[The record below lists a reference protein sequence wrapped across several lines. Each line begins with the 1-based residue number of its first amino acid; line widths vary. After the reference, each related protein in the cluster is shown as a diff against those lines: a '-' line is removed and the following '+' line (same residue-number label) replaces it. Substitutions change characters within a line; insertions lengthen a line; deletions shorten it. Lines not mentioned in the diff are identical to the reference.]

1 MVSNQEQQLGKYRVL
16 RLLGRGGF
24 ADVYLGQH
32 LYLKSYAALKVLRTS
47 LEDEDVTKFMTEAQ
61 TLARLVHPQIVRVL
75 DFDVIRGSPMLVME
89 YSPGGTL
96 RQRHPRGE
104 CLSLET
110 TVTYVKQ
117 IAAALHYA
125 HQHDVMHR
133 DVKPENMLLG
143 DHQVVRLSDFG
154 LALLAPSPEQ
164 LSTQEMSGTIPYM
177 APEQLQGK
185 PRPASDQY
193 ALGIVAYEWL
203 CGVRPFEGNYW
214 QLAHQHISVPP
225 PPLREKDPSLP
236 ASVEAVVLKALAK
249 DPQQR
254 YGSVHLFAQ
263 AFEQAAQAA
272 ARDLSEAFE
281 ATAPL
286 RAVSPV
292 TPVASATT
300 PRRVFFSAFPSDAP
314 FVARLSADL
323 QARGITIWSAP
334 LAATQPQSDARD
346 TVRQAMRAVDALL
359 VVAAPGA
366 QSSRL
371 VKHHLQLAALYKRP
385 IIYLQTSGDE
395 RIDTLPLLEHIS
407 IIDAHP
413 ARYAAALD
421 EMVACLER
429 ELSHA
434 SDEEAAPPAEER
446 TPRNPYTGLRAFR
459 AGDAQDF
466 FGRDALIAELSDTLR
481 ELLSSPPAGVVRE
494 RLLAVVGPS
503 GSGKSS
509 VVMAGLLPRLTG
521 GALPGSDGWV
531 YLEPMVPGTHPI
543 EALALALAPHLSN
556 RSVASIRED
565 LQDDAARGLHR
576 LATQLVKTPDQKVVL
591 LVDQFE
597 ELFTLTSSEAE
608 RQQFIDLLVTAAA
621 EPRGPLVVIL
631 TLRADFY
638 DRPFAYPELGRLI
651 LCNQCGVLP
660 MEMHELRAAVRQ
672 PAALPDVHLS
682 FEGSLIGDLLY
693 EVQGQAGALPLL
705 EFTLDQLFQRR
716 SSSQLTLAAY
726 RDIGGV
732 KGALARHA
740 EETYAALPS
749 DTHRALARALFLRLI
764 DPGYTERDTTR
775 RRAPLDELTLEAP
788 EENERLQQVTAY
800 FLAARLL
807 TSSEVAGVA
816 TAEVSH
822 EALIREWQRLS
833 DWLWEAR
840 EDVRLQQALS
850 EDVAEWEQR
859 DQPGDRLYRG
869 SQLKEA
875 RVWARR
881 NLPSKQEAVF
891 LRASAARRVRS
902 VGSLLVVLLLVAA
915 SLGTA
920 GWFLTHQAPDPTRV
934 TNLQDHGPGSLRQA
948 IDVSPPGSTVTFEA
962 GLSGTIRLTTRDL
975 NIGKNLTIR
984 GPVTH
989 TISVSSGT
997 SGLFIHVLSGISVTI
1012 SNLVFKDS
1020 KPSKPIAGFILN
1032 EGTLTL
1038 SDSTVSGNTSKFGG
1052 GGIFNGGTLTLND
1065 STVSG
1070 NSGGSVSVEGADGV
1084 GGGISNYGTL
1094 TLSDS
1099 TVSGNTSKFG
1109 GGGIFNGGT
1118 LTLSNSTV
1126 SGNSGGSVDI
1136 YNCGGGGICNVGRL
1150 TITFSTIT
1158 NNTAPV
1164 GADIAVA
1171 AGSSQHSQVT
1181 ISNSIV
1187 AGDHPSTGPDISG
1200 MLTSRG
1206 YNVFQDNSGA
1216 SFDPSMAALH
1226 RTDKLLSANDLF
1238 RLFVSPVGL
1247 RNNGG
1252 PTATYALAPNSPAI
1266 DAIPL
1271 ANCHINGIT
1280 TDQRGFPRPDGN
1292 ERTCDIGAY
1301 ESVY

>member
-1 MVSNQEQQLGKYRVL
+1 MSRRSGVAAMVNINEQLGNYRVL

-47 LEDEDVTKFMTEAQ
+47 LEDEDVTRFMTEAQ

-75 DFDVIRGSPMLVME
+75 DFDVIRGSPLLVME

-125 HQHDVMHR
+125 HNHDVMHR
-133 DVKPENMLLG
+133 DVKPENMLSG

-164 LSTQEMSGTIPYM
+164 LSTQGMSGTIPYM

-254 YGSVHLFAQ
+254 YGSVQLFAQ

-281 ATAPL
+281 ATTPL

-292 TPVASATT
+292 TPVATATT
-300 PRRVFFSAFPSDAP
+300 PRRVFFSAFSSDAP

-323 QARGITIWSAP
+323 QARGITIWNTP
-334 LAATQPQSDARD
+334 LAATQPESDARD
-346 TVRQAMRAVDALL
+346 TLRQAMRAVDALL
-359 VVAAPGA
+359 VVAAPGV

-371 VKHHLQLAALYKRP
+371 VKQHLQLAALYKRP
-385 IIYLQTSGDE
+385 ILYLQTSSDE
-395 RIDTLPLLEHIS
+395 RIETLPLVEQIS

-421 EMVACLER
+421 EIVACLER
-429 ELSHA
+429 ELSLA
-434 SDEEAAPPAEER
+434 SLEEVTPLAEER
-446 TPRNPYTGLRAFR
+446 TPRNPYKGLRAFR
-459 AGDAQDF
+459 AEDEQDF

-481 ELLSSPPAGVVRE
+481 DLLSAHPGGSARE
-494 RLLAVVGPS
+494 RLLAVIGPS

-521 GALPGSDGWV
+521 GALPGSDRWV

-576 LATQLVKTPDQKVVL
+576 LATQLMQTPQQRVVL

-597 ELFTLTSSEAE
+597 ELFTLTTGEDE

-621 EPRGPLVVIL
+621 EPRGALVVIL

-638 DRPFAYPELGRLI
+638 DRPFGYPALGRLI
-651 LCNQCGVLP
+651 QRHQCPVPL
-660 MEMHELRAAVRQ
+660 MDMHELRAAVRQ
-672 PAALPDVHLS
+672 PAALPDVQLS

-716 SSSQLTLAAY
+716 SGSQLTLAAY

-740 EETYAALPS
+740 EETYAELPS
-749 DTHRALARALFLRLI
+749 EKHRALARALFLRLI
-764 DPGYTERDTTR
+764 DPGYTEQDTTR
-775 RRAPLDELTLEAP
+775 RRAPLDELTLEP
-788 EENERLQQVTAY
+788 PKENERLQQVTAY

-822 EALIREWQRLS
+822 EALIRAWPRLS
-833 DWLWEAR
+833 DWLGEAR

-850 EDVAEWEQR
+850 ENVAEWEQR
-859 DQPGDRLYRG
+859 GQPRDRLYRG

-875 RVWARR
+875 KAWAKR
-881 NLPSKQEAVF
+881 NPPSKQEAVF
-891 LRASAARRVRS
+891 LRASAARRVRAAVS
-902 VGSLLVVLLLVAA
+902 EIAVLLLVVA
-915 SLGTA
+915 SISTA
-920 GWFLTHQAPDPTRV
+920 GWFLTHQAPKPPDPTRV

-948 IDVSPPGSTVTFEA
+948 IDVSPPGSTITFDA
-962 GLSGTIRLTTRDL
+962 GLSGTIMLASNDL
-975 NIGKNLTIR
+975 NIAKNLTIR
-984 GPVTH
+984 G
-989 TISVSSGT
+989 SVARTLRLSGGK
-997 SGLFIHVLSGISVTI
+997 SGHIIHVLGGGVSVII
-1012 SNLVFKDS
+1012 SNLRF
-1020 KPSKPIAGFILN
+1020 
-1032 EGTLTL
+1032 
-1038 SDSTVSGNTSKFGG
+1038 
-1052 GGIFNGGTLTLND
+1052 
-1065 STVSG
+1065 
-1070 NSGGSVSVEGADGV
+1070 
-1084 GGGISNYGTL
+1084 
-1094 TLSDS
+1094 
-1099 TVSGNTSKFG
+1099 
-1109 GGGIFNGGT
+1109 
-1118 LTLSNSTV
+1118 
-1126 SGNSGGSVDI
+1126 
-1136 YNCGGGGICNVGRL
+1136 
-1150 TITFSTIT
+1150 
-1158 NNTAPV
+1158 
-1164 GADIAVA
+1164 
-1171 AGSSQHSQVT
+1171 
-1181 ISNSIV
+1181 
-1187 AGDHPSTGPDISG
+1187 
-1200 MLTSRG
+1200 
-1206 YNVFQDNSGA
+1206 
-1216 SFDPSMAALH
+1216 
-1226 RTDKLLSANDLF
+1226 
-1238 RLFVSPVGL
+1238 
-1247 RNNGG
+1247 
-1252 PTATYALAPNSPAI
+1252 
-1266 DAIPL
+1266 
-1271 ANCHINGIT
+1271 
-1280 TDQRGFPRPDGN
+1280 
-1292 ERTCDIGAY
+1292 
-1301 ESVY
+1301 